1 MLLILKRT
9 NYNEKSTEGVLLV
22 DGVEFCHTLEDTDRE
37 LEING
42 DSAKVYGETSIPKGE
57 YTIDIT
63 MSPRFKVNLPIL
75 LDVPYFTG
83 VRIHKGNKPE
93 DTEGCILVGS
103 LNEKGTDN
111 WISQSK
117 PAFDKLMKVLLDAKS
132 RKEEIKIIVT

>member
-1 MLLILKRT
+1 MLLILKRK
-9 NYNEKSTEGVLLV
+9 NYNAKSTEGVLFV

-37 LEING
+37 LETKG
-42 DSAKVYGETSIPKGE
+42 ASAKIKEVTAIPKGT
-57 YTIDIT
+57 YNVDIT
-63 MSPRFKVNLPIL
+63 MSPRFKVELPIL

-93 DTEGCILVGS
+93 DTEGCILVGA

-117 PAFDKLMKVLLDAKS
+117 TAFDKLMKVLVEAKN

>member
-37 LEING
+37 LEKKCA
-42 DSAKVYGETSIPKGE
+42 SAKIQNSTAIPKGE
-57 YTIDIT
+57 YKVDIT
-63 MSPRFKVNLPIL
+63 MSNRFKVNLPIL
-75 LDVPYFTG
+75 LDVPYFSG
-83 VRIHKGNKPE
+83 IRIHKGNKPE

-117 PAFDKLMKVLLDAKS
+117 TAFDKLMKVLTEAKN
-132 RKEEIKIIVT
+132 RKEEIKIIIT